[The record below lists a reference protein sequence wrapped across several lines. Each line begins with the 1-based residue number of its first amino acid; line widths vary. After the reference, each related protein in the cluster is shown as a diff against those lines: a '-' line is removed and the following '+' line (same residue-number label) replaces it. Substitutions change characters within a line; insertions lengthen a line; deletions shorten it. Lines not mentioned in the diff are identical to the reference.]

1 MRFVSVMLIMLGF
14 VGKASAFQ
22 TDVTTEGE
30 LMGRYV
36 NHLESDVIA
45 NSVDIYD
52 REALFE
58 SLRSHRIYLAL
69 CDDGIAI
76 SKCEDAK
83 KYVPILEK
91 NWRAH
96 AKFIITIG
104 EVEQSVLMR

>member
-1 MRFVSVMLIMLGF
+1 M
-14 VGKASAFQ
+14 GKASAFQ

-30 LMGRYV
+30 LMGRYI

-69 CDDGIAI
+69 CDDGIAVNQ
-76 SKCEDAK
+76 CEDAK
-83 KYVPILEK
+83 KYVPILKK

-96 AKFIITIG
+96 AKFMTTIG
-104 EVEQSVLMR
+104 EVEQSILER